1 MGFEID
7 YLALTPEF
15 VIIGTLLVVFAL
27 DLLLPRPKK
36 YWIATTAI
44 AGTTLATPSEAD
56 AHPLLL
62 LGLAAG
68 AAGLA
73 AGTAI
78 AHSVPDRVI
87 VERERGPNCVIKEHV
102 GRWGRLHDVEVCR

>member
-1 MGFEID
+1 MTMSHIKSVIAAG
-7 YLALTPEF
+7 LATLT
-15 VIIGTLLVVFAL
+15 
-27 DLLLPRPKK
+27 
-36 YWIATTAI
+36 I

-87 VERERGPNCVIKEHV
+87 VERDRGPNCVIKEHV

>member
-1 MGFEID
+1 MSHMKSVIAVG
-7 YLALTPEF
+7 LAAL
-15 VIIGTLLVVFAL
+15 IIG
-27 DLLLPRPKK
+27 
-36 YWIATTAI
+36 
-44 AGTTLATPSEAD
+44 GTTLAAPNDAD

-78 AHSVPDRVI
+78 AHAAPDRVI
-87 VERERGPNCVIKEHV
+87 VERDRGPNCVIKERV